1 MSGKKGGLA
10 QFLYGTAKGKT
21 IVNMAM
27 SLGAAIVI
35 LGALFK
41 IQHYPGASL
50 MLIIGLC
57 TESALFALGAIE
69 PQHLKDDWSRVY
81 PELAH
86 KPEEDEEFD
95 EDGSLIEGEIDDD
108 GLTASQKLDK
118 MMEEANIGPDLINSL
133 GRGLEG
139 LKNSAEQISDISNAT
154 VATEEYVTS
163 VKNAS
168 AQVSSLSD
176 TYTDAANSIAG
187 LTGGNE
193 IGTEFGEQLGQMSK
207 NLTELNASYELQL
220 QSTQETLENSKNY
233 FNGMD
238 EVMSS
243 LNSSVGDAKV
253 YAESISE
260 LSKNISSLNN
270 IYGNMLTAMN
280 PNN

>member
-10 QFLYGTAKGKT
+10 NFLYGTEKGKT

-41 IQHYPGASL
+41 IQHYPGASI
-50 MLIIGLC
+50 MLIVGLC

-69 PQHLKDDWSRVY
+69 PQHLANDWSRVY

-86 KPEEDEEFD
+86 NPEDDEMEDEF
-95 EDGSLIEGEIDDD
+95 EGEAALEDD

-139 LKNSAEQISDISNAT
+139 LKNTTDQLNDMSNAS
-154 VATEEYVTS
+154 VATEEYVNS
-163 VKNAS
+163 VRNAS
-168 AQVSSLSD
+168 NQVSSLSD
-176 TYTDAANSIAG
+176 TYVKAASSIAG
-187 LTGGNE
+187 LAEENE
-193 IGTEFGEQLGQMSK
+193 SGVDFGEQLGRMSK

-220 QSTQETLENSKNY
+220 QSAQETLENSKNY

-253 YAESISE
+253 YAEAISE

>member
-1 MSGKKGGLA
+1 MAKNVIKRMFPKLNSVKEEKILLLA
-10 QFLYGTAKGKT
+10 QGSNKSKDLISAVKQ
-21 IVNMAM
+21 IVKNC
-27 SLGAAIVI
+27 I
-35 LGALFK
+35 
-41 IQHYPGASL
+41 
-50 MLIIGLC
+50 
-57 TESALFALGAIE
+57 
-69 PQHLKDDWSRVY
+69 
-81 PELAH
+81 
-86 KPEEDEEFD
+86 
-95 EDGSLIEGEIDDD
+95 IEGEIDD
-108 GLTASQKLDK
+108 GLTASQNLDK

-139 LKNSAEQISDISNAT
+139 LKNSTEQISDISNAT
-154 VATEEYVTS
+154 VATEEYVAS